1 MHLLFLSKY
10 LAYTFISG
18 SFIHRVDGRAV
29 PLYIHIYIYI
39 YIHIYIYI
47 YIYEYIY
54 IYMYPIKY
62 LLYDSILPYGSF
74 S

>member
-1 MHLLFLSKY
+1 M
-10 LAYTFISG
+10 
-18 SFIHRVDGRAV
+18 
-29 PLYIHIYIYI
+29 YIYIYEYIYI
-39 YIHIYIYI
+39 YI
-47 YIYEYIY
+47 YIY